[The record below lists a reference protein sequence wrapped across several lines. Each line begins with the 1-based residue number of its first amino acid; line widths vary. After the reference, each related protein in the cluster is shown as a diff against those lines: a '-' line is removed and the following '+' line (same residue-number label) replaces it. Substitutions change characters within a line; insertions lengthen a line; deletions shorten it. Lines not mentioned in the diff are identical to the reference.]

1 MRFKS
6 IILLCAGT
14 TVFLSPPLPTEE
26 EGFVFTEEEVA
37 AYDEEALKLQSVI
50 GSDATYVTECFKV
63 YSDINLIVGNCFRAI
78 GREVDYTECA
88 DARTFASIHKEAV
101 EKLVTKYGAEA
112 ASGQLTKGAL
122 SRAALNMARPNI
134 TPGAYNAMEKQL
146 ERTAVMLRWFMG
158 SFARTCA
165 RYDSGFYKEVQQVA
179 RFKELTQSSEYKRME
194 TEYPALW
201 NYFDEGRALRR
212 FYDSFAE
219 FRGNISEHA
228 YKFFER
234 FHNELDY
241 NEREALYNE
250 MALGAPDTL
259 FSKYVRMRENASI
272 WGSTSQGA
280 MLANF
285 ESRFDYWTSDRIK
298 TVKELGLAVY
308 RSAMST
314 HEDAA
319 YNEYMNE
326 ALNGK
331 QDLYINTYQAY
342 VDRTLPSLFKMSE
355 VLWGL
360 EDYLKAETRYFH
372 NLEKKEE
379 YSICQ
384 WADTIVRSI
393 KPRVMEM
400 REQAAR
406 VVPQS
411 HPSRSRN

>member
-1 MRFKS
+1 MRFKH
-6 IILLCAGT
+6 ILYTGACFGLLVA
-14 TVFLSPPLPTEE
+14 PTIAAE
-26 EGFVFTEEEVA
+26 EGFVFTEEDVA
-37 AYDEEALKLQSVI
+37 AAEEEAQKLQSVI
-50 GSDATYVTECFKV
+50 ANEETYRKACFAV
-63 YSDINLIVGNCFRAI
+63 YSDVNLIVGNCFRAI

-101 EKLVTKYGAEA
+101 EKLVTKYGADA

-122 SRAALNMARPNI
+122 SRAALNMAKPNI

-158 SFARTCA
+158 SFAGTCA

-179 RFKELTQSSEYKRME
+179 RFKELTQSGEYKRME
-194 TEYPALW
+194 SEYPALW

-212 FYDSFAE
+212 FHD
-219 FRGNISEHA
+219 
-228 YKFFER
+228 
-234 FHNELDY
+234 
-241 NEREALYNE
+241 
-250 MALGAPDTL
+250 
-259 FSKYVRMRENASI
+259 
-272 WGSTSQGA
+272 
-280 MLANF
+280 
-285 ESRFDYWTSDRIK
+285 
-298 TVKELGLAVY
+298 
-308 RSAMST
+308 
-314 HEDAA
+314 
-319 YNEYMNE
+319 
-326 ALNGK
+326 GK
-331 QDLYINTYQAY
+331 QDLYTNTYQAY

-384 WADTIVRSI
+384 WADTIVKSI
-393 KPRVMEM
+393 KPRVMDM